1 MDKPRACAI
10 LLAHRG
16 KERMAEDSAKR
27 VLGYRDADEIA
38 AIYDSAPIGLAVVDT
53 EGRYVRV
60 NRKLAEINGVPVEDH
75 IGRTIAE
82 IIPNVASKTMPFAD
96 RIRIGTPHYGIE
108 IRAETP
114 ARPGVIRTFRQSWT
128 PLRNDAGDIVGLSIA
143 VEEIAAE
150 RDAARDLLITAEAA
164 RTAEQEA
171 RRLAAL
177 LRAIGD
183 TSPDLI
189 YAKDRQGRLLY
200 ANPATAAVIGRP
212 LEELLGKA
220 ETEWGTDPEE
230 ARAIADIDQR
240 VMGEGRQ
247 EIAEEIYTS
256 SDGARRI
263 FRSAKNPVRDAA
275 GEVIGLA
282 GVSTDITAI
291 RESEQAVRRS
301 EERLRFSLEAGR
313 MVAWDFDLTTGR
325 ARRSANAKALF
336 GLEPE
341 GSDDF
346 YRIVHPDDLDR
357 LKSAQARAV
366 AGEPY
371 DLEFRWLSPG
381 GEVMWAAIQGQLRRD
396 PDGNPVAIS
405 GVLMDITARKWAE
418 IAAAKAGAE
427 FQTMAEN
434 VSQLVWTAN
443 PDGRVIW
450 YNRRW
455 YDYTGVDPGM
465 PEDHA
470 AELVHPDDLDRVR
483 TRWAERFGAG
493 ASWEDTFRLRGKD
506 GRYRW
511 FLSRA
516 EPIRNRKGKII
527 RWFGTN
533 TDITEQ
539 IETAE
544 ALARSEAL
552 FRTTAEALPGLL
564 FVATEQDGNIY
575 VNEAYR
581 LYTGLPEDLLLGFG
595 CLEAVHTD
603 DLEKLQA
610 AWNAAVETQGLYQGE
625 FRLRRYDGVY
635 RWHLVRGLPVL
646 RPDGSVD
653 RWIGACVDIHERI
666 EAERDL
672 QRRVEEA
679 LAEREAAML
688 QLHEAQKIET
698 VGQLTGGVAHDF
710 NNLLTPI
717 VGSLDLLRR
726 RLEDERSIRLI
737 DGALASAERARTLIQ
752 RLLAF
757 ARRSTLQP
765 RVVDPRTLVD
775 GMRDLIERS
784 LGPRVDFAV
793 DVAPDLPPALI
804 DPNQLELALLNLSI
818 NARDAMPDGGRI
830 DWRVSE
836 EIVTEARRDLGAG
849 RYIRIAVAD
858 TGVGMDADTLARA
871 VEPFFSTKPAGKGTG
886 LGLSMVHGWAGQ
898 SGGAFRLDSVPG
910 QGTTATLWIPV
921 ATEGHVP
928 APAREPDAR
937 SASRR
942 AVVLLVDDEEQVRFT
957 TSESLI
963 ELGYE
968 VVAAA
973 SSEDALDRIAGGLRP
988 DLLVTDHLMP
998 GMTGAQLALEMRQR
1012 IPGLPVLMITGY
1024 AQLRPEEAGDFDVLV
1039 KPYRHAELAL
1049 RIAELLSE
1057 EPVLQRA
1064 LS

>member
-1 MDKPRACAI
+1 MDKGGRGAI
-10 LLAHRG
+10 LLDCQG
-16 KERMAEDSAKR
+16 KERMADQSAKR

-60 NRKLAEINGVPVEDH
+60 NRKLAEINGVPVEQH
-75 IGRTIAE
+75 IGRTMAE
-82 IIPNVASKTMPFAD
+82 IVPHVVTRTMPFEE
-96 RIRIGTPHYGIE
+96 RLQLGTPHYGIE
-108 IRAETP
+108 VKAETR
-114 ARPGVIRTFRQSWT
+114 ARPGVLRTFRQSWT
-128 PLRNDAGDIVGLSIA
+128 PLRNESGEIVGLSIA
-143 VEEIAAE
+143 VEEIAPE

-177 LRAIGD
+177 LGAIGD

-200 ANPATAAVIGRP
+200 ANPATAQVIGRP
-212 LEELLGKA
+212 LGEILGKA
-220 ETEWGTDPEE
+220 EAEWGNDPDE
-230 ARAIADIDQR
+230 ARAIAAIDAR
-240 VMGEGRQ
+240 IMREGRQ

-256 SDGARRI
+256 PDGTRRI
-263 FRSAKNPVRDAA
+263 FRSAKSPVRDAS
-275 GEVIGLA
+275 GEVVGLA

-291 RESEQAVRRS
+291 RESEQAVRQS

-357 LKSAQARAV
+357 LKAAQAKAV

-381 GEVMWAAIQGQLRRD
+381 GEAMWAAIQGKLRRD

-470 AELVHPDDLDRVR
+470 ADLVHPNDVERVR
-483 TRWAERFGAG
+483 ARWAERFGAG
-493 ASWEDTFRLRGKD
+493 ISWEDTFRLRGRD
-506 GRYRW
+506 GQYRW

-516 EPIRNRKGKII
+516 EPIRNRKGAIV

-533 TDITEQ
+533 TDVTDQ

-564 FVATEQDGNIY
+564 FVGTPEGRNTY
-575 VNEAYR
+575 VNPAYQAF
-581 LYTGLPEDLLLGFG
+581 TGLPEQALLDLGYL
-595 CLEAVHTD
+595 AIVHPD
-603 DLEKLQA
+603 DLDASNAAWQA
-610 AWNAAVETQGLYQGE
+610 ALRDGTHYETE
-625 FRLRRYDGVY
+625 FRLRRHDGEW
-635 RWHLVRGLPVL
+635 RWQLVRALPV
-646 RPDGSVD
+646 RGADGTID
-653 RWIGACVDIHERI
+653 RWVGTCTDIHERRT
-666 EAERDL
+666 AEEEL
-672 QRRVEEA
+672 QLRVEEVI
-679 LAEREAAML
+679 AERETAML

-726 RLEDERSIRLI
+726 RLEDERSVRLI

-757 ARRSTLQP
+757 ARRQTLQP
-765 RVVDPRTLVD
+765 RAVDPKAVVD
-775 GMRDLIERS
+775 GMRELIERS
-784 LGPRVDFAV
+784 LGPRVEFRAV
-793 DVAPDLPPALI
+793 VAPDLPPALI
-804 DPNQLELALLNLSI
+804 DPNQLELALLNLSL

-830 DWRVSE
+830 GWSVSE
-836 EIVTEARRDLGAG
+836 ETIAEGRRELTAG
-849 RYIRIAVAD
+849 RYIRIEVAD

-886 LGLSMVHGWAGQ
+886 LGLSMVHGWASQ
-898 SGGAFRLDSVPG
+898 SGGAFRLESVPG

-921 ATEGHVP
+921 ATEGQVP
-928 APAREPDAR
+928 APVRDPDAR
-937 SASRR
+937 SAARR
-942 AVVLLVDDEEQVRFT
+942 ALVLLVDDEEQVRFT

-963 ELGYE
+963 ELGYD
-968 VVAAA
+968 VV
-973 SSEDALDRIAGGLRP
+973 SLGSGQEALDEVAGGLRP

-998 GMTGAQLALEMRQR
+998 GMTGAQLAMELRR
-1012 IPGLPVLMITGY
+1012 KLPGLPILMITGY